1 LIPFDQLTEEFIG
14 ISDLHGI
21 VVGVQDT
28 ERVPGFLQRPDQAY
42 GLGISAEQVSVVC
55 HHLSG
60 TCLLQGVALGNGNVK
75 REVRLSFEFVNVHA
89 TIIQ

>member
-1 LIPFDQLTEEFIG
+1 LIAFNQLTEKFIG
-14 ISDLHGI
+14 IGDLHGI
-21 VVGVQDT
+21 VVGVQNT
-28 ERVPGFLQRPDQAY
+28 ERVPEFLQRPDQAY